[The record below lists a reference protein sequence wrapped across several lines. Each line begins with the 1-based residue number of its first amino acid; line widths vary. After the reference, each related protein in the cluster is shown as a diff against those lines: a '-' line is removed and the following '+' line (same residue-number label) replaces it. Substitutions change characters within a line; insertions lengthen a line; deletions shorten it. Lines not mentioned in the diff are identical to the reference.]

1 MIILSEVNLM
11 EKNRCYMTSLTRGTQ
26 NRIEMNKA
34 TKYEQIH
41 SYREQTCGYQ
51 GEEAVGGRAGSVE
64 FADANYCI

>member
-1 MIILSEVNLM
+1 
-11 EKNRCYMTSLTRGTQ
+11 MTSLTRGTQ